1 MSQEVMDVP
10 ELAAYLGIAE
20 STVYK
25 RVEYRELPFTKVGS
39 RLRFPKWLIDR
50 WLTETAVR
58 PDASL
63 FEEFVRLQQR
73 YHLEQF
79 LRAKG
84 IDPGRLT
91 DEQLVDE
98 LRVAVEELQ
107 APDHA

>member
-1 MSQEVMDVP
+1 MSQEVMTVA
-10 ELAAYLGIAE
+10 ELAEYLSIAE

-25 RVEYRELPFTKVGS
+25 KVEYRELPFTKVGT

-58 PDASL
+58 PEASL

-79 LRAKG
+79 LKAKG
-84 IDPGRLT
+84 IDPARLT

-98 LRVAVEELQ
+98 LRVAIEELKD
-107 APDHA
+107 PDHA

>member
-1 MSQEVMDVP
+1 MSQEVMTVA
-10 ELAAYLGIAE
+10 ELAEYLSIAE

-25 RVEYRELPFTKVGS
+25 KVEYRELPFTKVGT

-58 PDASL
+58 PEASL

-79 LRAKG
+79 LKAKG
-84 IDPGRLT
+84 LEPDRMT

-98 LRVAVEELQ
+98 LRVAIEELKD
-107 APDHA
+107 PDHA